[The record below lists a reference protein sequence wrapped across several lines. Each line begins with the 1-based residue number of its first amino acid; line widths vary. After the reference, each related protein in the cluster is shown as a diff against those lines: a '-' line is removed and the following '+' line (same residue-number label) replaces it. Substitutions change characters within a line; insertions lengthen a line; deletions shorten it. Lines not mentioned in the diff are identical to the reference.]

1 MQVVV
6 ICSRRA
12 NLRSRRPSLLL
23 DQPSLG
29 GGANFFHWAI
39 TKQADHFRCNLLMS
53 ASLLSRTGVYQRF
66 SLNGIRKIIELSTNK
81 YARFP
86 RYSSLSKLNAA
97 ANSFFK
103 LSKSIEASFDANRS
117 SCLYQNDR
125 TRSGIEP
132 WCGSAK
138 HNRPP
143 GFRMR

>member
-12 NLRSRRPSLLL
+12 NLRYRKI
-23 DQPSLG
+23 QPSVG
-29 GGANFFHWAI
+29 VGANFLHWDI
-39 TKQADHFRCNLLMS
+39 TKQADHFRWSLLMS
-53 ASLLSRTGVYQRF
+53 PSLRSTPGVYQRF
-66 SLNGIRKIIELSTNK
+66 RFKGIRKIIELSTNK
-81 YARFP
+81 YPRFP

-125 TRSGIEP
+125 TWSGIEP
-132 WCGSAK
+132 
-138 HNRPP
+138 
-143 GFRMR
+143 

>member
-12 NLRSRRPSLLL
+12 KLRCRRLSPLKS
-23 DQPSLG
+23 QPSTA
-29 GGANFFHWAI
+29 GGANFFHWDI
-39 TKQADHFRCNLLMS
+39 TKQADHFRWSLLMS

-66 SLNGIRKIIELSTNK
+66 SLHGIRKIIELSTSK

-97 ANSFFK
+97 ENSFFK
-103 LSKSIEASFDANRS
+103 LSKSIEASFDANS
-117 SCLYQNDR
+117 WSCLYQNDR

-132 WCGSAK
+132 
-138 HNRPP
+138 
-143 GFRMR
+143 

>member
-6 ICSRRA
+6 ICSRRG
-12 NLRSRRPSLLL
+12 NLRSRRQSLRLG
-23 DQPSLG
+23 QPSL

-66 SLNGIRKIIELSTNK
+66 SFNGIRKIIELSTNK

-132 WCGSAK
+132 
-138 HNRPP
+138 
-143 GFRMR
+143 